1 MLDVHLLGTGGTSP
15 VPERWLTSCY
25 LRCEGTTVL
34 IDCGEGTQIAL
45 KERGLSFKNI
55 DAVLFTHYH
64 ADHTGGLPGLLLSM
78 GKAGRT
84 EPLDVYGPEG
94 LDRLIQGVM
103 CIAHRIPFELHLHVL
118 KGREAVF
125 ELGRLQVKAF
135 DVMHSVKCF
144 GYRLDLPRNAR
155 FEAEKA
161 KALGIPVRLWRTLQK
176 GQSAE
181 YEGAVYTPDMVLGEP
196 RRGIRMVYVTDT
208 LPVKSITEEA
218 RGADLLI
225 AEGMYGDPEKK
236 ENALKHKHMMMQE
249 AASIAAEADVGEL
262 WLTHYSPSE
271 HQPQIRLEEIR
282 KIFPETVISDEG
294 AHKDLPFP
302 EDPGK

>member
-1 MLDVHLLGTGGTSP
+1 MLDVYLLGTGGTSP

-25 LRCEGTTVL
+25 LRCEGMAVL

-64 ADHTGGLPGLLLSM
+64 ADHTGGFPGLLLSM
-78 GKAGRT
+78 GKSGRT

-94 LDRLIQGVM
+94 LDRLIHGVM
-103 CIAHRIPFELHLHVL
+103 CIAHRIPFELRLHVL
-118 KGREAVF
+118 KGRECGF
-125 ELGRLQVKAF
+125 TLGKLEVRAF

-144 GYRLDLPRNAR
+144 GYRVDLPRSAR
-155 FEAEKA
+155 FEAQKA
-161 KALGIPVRLWRTLQK
+161 KELGIPVRLWGTLQK
-176 GQSAE
+176 GQNAE
-181 YEGAVYTPDMVLGEP
+181 YEGVTYTPDMVLGEA
-196 RRGIRMVYVTDT
+196 RQGIRMVYVTDT
-208 LPVKSITEEA
+208 LPVKAIKEEA
-218 RGADLLI
+218 QGADLLI

-236 ENALKHKHMMMQE
+236 ENALKHRHMMMQE
-249 AASIAAEADVGEL
+249 AAAIAAEAGVQEL

-271 HQPQIRLEEIR
+271 HRPEIWLEEIR